1 MKELKYSSDVRRR
14 LFVGVEKLSQAV
26 AVTLGP
32 KGRNVLI
39 ERGFGSPLMTK
50 DGVTVAKEVKLSD
63 KYENLGVQTIKEA
76 ATRTNETA
84 GDGTT
89 TATVLAHGII
99 AEGLKLVEAGHDP
112 MELRRGIDAAMSY
125 AIDSLDT
132 ITRPVRDRDDLLHIA
147 TISANSDTEIGEHI
161 ADAFTAI
168 GKDGVVTVE
177 ESRGFDTYINYLEGM
192 QFDKGYL
199 SPYFANTDTFTVEY
213 DNPYI
218 LLSDQ
223 PIVNAQALA
232 GLLETV
238 RRQQRGLVLIARDV
252 SGDALTALVVNNS
265 RGIIQAAAV
274 RAPSFG
280 DRQRLML
287 EDLAIL
293 LGGEIIGQHTG
304 LELSDVKI
312 ENLGSCDKIK
322 ITSQETIIING
333 HGEKEAIDERIALLR
348 TNIEEERSPFLKEQ
362 HQERLS
368 KLSGG
373 VAILHVGGSTEVEL
387 MERKY
392 RVEDAL
398 SATRAAIETGVVPGG
413 GVALLRIAEELAA
426 ADINGYSSTYQA
438 GFDIVQLAMKYPL
451 RRIASN
457 AGTSADVIIDKILTK
472 EEFGYGWDAKN
483 GVFGYM
489 YDMGIIDPA
498 KVAVS
503 AIRNA
508 CSVAGT
514 FLTTE
519 CAIVDVSNIT
529 VTSNNELP
537 LSDMGM

>member
-14 LFVGVEKLSQAV
+14 LFVGVEKLSKAV

-63 KYENLGVQTIKEA
+63 KYENLGAQTIKEA
-76 ATRTNETA
+76 AIRTNETA

-112 MELRRGIDAAMSY
+112 MEIRRGIDGAMSD
-125 AIDSLDT
+125 AIDNLSN

-147 TISANSDTEIGEHI
+147 TISANNDTEIGEHI
-161 ADAFTAI
+161 AEAFTAI

-177 ESRGFDTYINYLEGM
+177 ESRGFETYVEYLEGM

-213 DNPYI
+213 DNPFI
-218 LLSDQ
+218 LLSDE
-223 PIVNAQALA
+223 PIVNAQVLA
-232 GLLETV
+232 GLLEGV
-238 RRQQRGLVLIARDV
+238 RRQQRGLVVIARDV

-287 EDLAIL
+287 EDLSIL
-293 LGGEIIGQHTG
+293 VGGDIISQHTG
-304 LELSDVKI
+304 LELKDVKI

-333 HGEKEAIDERIALLR
+333 HGEKAAIDERIALLR
-348 TNIEEERSPFLKEQ
+348 SNIEEERSSYLKEQ

-373 VAILHVGGSTEVEL
+373 VAVLHVGGATEVEL
-387 MERKY
+387 LERKH

-398 SATRAAIETGVVPGG
+398 SATRAAIETGTIPGG
-413 GVALLRIAEELAA
+413 GVSLLRIAHDLTDVELAQ
-426 ADINGYSSTYQA
+426 YSASYQA
-438 GFDIVQLAMKYPL
+438 GYRIVQLAMKYPL
-451 RRIASN
+451 RQIAVN
-457 AGTSADVIIDKILTK
+457 AGSSADVVIAKLLQS
-472 EEFGYGWDAKN
+472 EEREYGWDAKN
-483 GVFGYM
+483 DEFDNM
-489 YDMGIIDPA
+489 YTLGIIDPA
-498 KVAVS
+498 KVAIS

-508 CSVAGT
+508 CSVAGM

-529 VTSNNELP
+529 VTSNSELP
-537 LSDMGM
+537 LSEM

>member
-1 MKELKYSSDVRRR
+1 MKDLKYSSDVRRR
-14 LFVGVEKLSQAV
+14 LFLGVEKLSKAV

-39 ERGFGSPLMTK
+39 EKGFGSPLMTK
-50 DGVTVAKEVKLSD
+50 DGVTVAREIKLSD
-63 KYENLGVQTIKEA
+63 KFENLGAQTIKEA
-76 ATRTNETA
+76 AIRTNETA

-89 TATVLAHGII
+89 TATVLAYGII

-112 MELRRGIDAAMSY
+112 MEIRRGIDSAMSD
-125 AIDSLDT
+125 AIDSLSR

-147 TISANSDTEIGEHI
+147 TISANSDSEIGEHI

-177 ESRGFDTYINYLEGM
+177 ESRGFDTYVEYLEGM

-199 SPYFANTDTFTVEY
+199 SPYFANTDSFTVEY

-218 LLSDQ
+218 LLADE
-223 PIVNAQALA
+223 PIVNAQVLA
-232 GLLETV
+232 GLLEGV
-238 RRQQRGLVLIARDV
+238 RRQQRALIVIARDV

-265 RGIIQAAAV
+265 RGVIQAAAV

-293 LGGEIIGQHTG
+293 VGGEVVSQHMG
-304 LELSDVKI
+304 LELKDVKL
-312 ENLGSCDKIK
+312 EHLGACDRIK
-322 ITSQETIIING
+322 ITSQETVIING
-333 HGEKEAIDERIALLR
+333 HGKKEAIDERIALLR
-348 TNIEEERSPFLKEQ
+348 TNIEEERSSFLKEQ

-373 VAILHVGGSTEVEL
+373 VAVLHVGGATEVEL
-387 MERKY
+387 LDRKH

-398 SATRAAIETGVVPGG
+398 SATRAAIETGTVPGG
-413 GVALLRIAEELAA
+413 GVAMLRIAHELSAI
-426 ADINGYSSTYQA
+426 DLSKHSSSFQA
-438 GFDIVQLAMKYPL
+438 GYQIAQLAMKYPL
-451 RRIASN
+451 RQIAAN
-457 AGTSADVIIDKILTK
+457 AGSSADVVINKLLQS
-472 EEFGYGWDAKN
+472 EEFEYGWDAKN
-483 GVFGYM
+483 DVFGNM
-489 YDMGIIDPA
+489 YEMGVIDPA
-498 KVAVS
+498 KVTTS
-503 AIRNA
+503 ALRNA
-508 CSVAGT
+508 CSVAGM

-529 VTSNNELP
+529 VTSNNDLP
-537 LSDMGM
+537 LSEM

>member
-14 LFVGVEKLSQAV
+14 LFVGVEKLSRAV

-63 KYENLGVQTIKEA
+63 KYENLGAQTIKEA
-76 ATRTNETA
+76 AIRTNETA

-112 MELRRGIDAAMSY
+112 MEIRRGIDSAMSD
-125 AIDSLDT
+125 AIDNLSN

-161 ADAFTAI
+161 ADAFTTI

-177 ESRGFDTYINYLEGM
+177 ESRGFETYVEYLEGM

-213 DNPYI
+213 DNPFI
-218 LLSDQ
+218 LLSDE
-223 PIVNAQALA
+223 PIVNAQVLA
-232 GLLETV
+232 GLLEGV
-238 RRQQRGLVLIARDV
+238 RRQQRGLIVIARDV

-287 EDLAIL
+287 EDLSIL
-293 LGGEIIGQHTG
+293 VGGDIIGQHTG
-304 LELSDVKI
+304 LELKDVKI

-333 HGEKEAIDERIALLR
+333 HGEKAAIDERIALLR
-348 TNIEEERSPFLKEQ
+348 SNIEEERSSFLKEQ

-373 VAILHVGGSTEVEL
+373 VAVLHVGGATEVEL
-387 MERKY
+387 LERKH

-398 SATRAAIETGVVPGG
+398 SATRAAIETGTIPGG
-413 GVALLRIAEELAA
+413 GVALLRVAHDLAA
-426 ADINGYSSTYQA
+426 VELSQHSASYQA
-438 GFDIVQLAMKYPL
+438 GYHIVQLAMRYPL
-451 RRIASN
+451 RQIAIN
-457 AGTSADVIIDKILTK
+457 AGSSADVIIDKLLQS
-472 EEFGYGWDAKN
+472 EELEYGWDAKN
-483 GVFGYM
+483 DEFGNM
-489 YDMGIIDPA
+489 YEMGIIDPA
-498 KVAVS
+498 KVATS

-508 CSVAGT
+508 CSVAGM

-529 VTSNNELP
+529 VTSNNDLP
-537 LSDMGM
+537 LSEM

>member
-1 MKELKYSSDVRRR
+1 MKDLKYSSDVRRR
-14 LFVGVEKLSQAV
+14 LFLGVEKLSKAV

-39 ERGFGSPLMTK
+39 EKGFGSPLMTK
-50 DGVTVAKEVKLSD
+50 DGVTVAREVKLSD
-63 KYENLGVQTIKEA
+63 KFENLGAQTIKEA
-76 ATRTNETA
+76 AIRTNETA

-89 TATVLAHGII
+89 TATVLAYGII

-112 MELRRGIDAAMSY
+112 MEIRRGIDSAMSD
-125 AIDSLDT
+125 AIDSLSR

-147 TISANSDTEIGEHI
+147 TISANSDSEIGEHI

-177 ESRGFDTYINYLEGM
+177 ESRGFDTYVEYLEGM

-199 SPYFANTDTFTVEY
+199 SPYFANTDSFTVEY

-218 LLSDQ
+218 LLADE
-223 PIVNAQALA
+223 PIVNAQVLA
-232 GLLETV
+232 GLLEGV
-238 RRQQRGLVLIARDV
+238 RRQQRALIVIARDV

-265 RGIIQAAAV
+265 RSVIQAAAV

-293 LGGEIIGQHTG
+293 VGGEVVSQHMG
-304 LELSDVKI
+304 LELKDVKL
-312 ENLGSCDKIK
+312 EHLGACDRIK
-322 ITSQETIIING
+322 ITSQETVIING
-333 HGEKEAIDERIALLR
+333 HGKKEAIDERIALLR
-348 TNIEEERSPFLKEQ
+348 TNIEEERSSFLKEQ

-373 VAILHVGGSTEVEL
+373 VAVLHVGGATEVEL
-387 MERKY
+387 LDRKH

-398 SATRAAIETGVVPGG
+398 SATRAAIETGTVPGG
-413 GVALLRIAEELAA
+413 GVAMLRIAHELSAI
-426 ADINGYSSTYQA
+426 DLSKHSSSFQA
-438 GFDIVQLAMKYPL
+438 GYQIAQLAMKYPL
-451 RRIASN
+451 RQIAAN
-457 AGTSADVIIDKILTK
+457 AGSSADVVINKLLQS
-472 EEFGYGWDAKN
+472 EEFEYGWDAKN
-483 GVFGYM
+483 DVFGNM
-489 YDMGIIDPA
+489 YEMGVIDPA
-498 KVAVS
+498 KVTTS
-503 AIRNA
+503 ALRNA
-508 CSVAGT
+508 CSVAGM

-529 VTSNNELP
+529 VTSNNDLP
-537 LSDMGM
+537 LSEM

>member
-1 MKELKYSSDVRRR
+1 MKELKYSADVRRR
-14 LFVGVEKLSQAV
+14 LFVGVEKLSRAV

-39 ERGFGSPLMTK
+39 ERGFGSPIMTK
-50 DGVTVAKEVKLSD
+50 DGVTVAKEVKLTD
-63 KYENLGVQTIKEA
+63 KYENLGAQTIKEA
-76 ATRTNETA
+76 AIRTNETA

-112 MELRRGIDAAMSY
+112 MELRRGIDDAMRE
-125 AIDSLDT
+125 AIEAFAE
-132 ITRPVRDRDDLLHIA
+132 IARPVQSRDDLLHIA

-177 ESRGFDTYINYLEGM
+177 ESRGFETYIEYLEGM

-218 LLSDQ
+218 LLSDE
-223 PIVNAQALA
+223 PIVNAQVLA
-232 GLLETV
+232 GLLEGI
-238 RRQQRGLVLIARDV
+238 RRQQRGIVVVARDV

-293 LGGEIIGQHTG
+293 VGGEIIGQHTG
-304 LELSDVKI
+304 IELKDVTLDH
-312 ENLGSCDKIK
+312 LGSCDKIK
-322 ITSQETIIING
+322 ITSQETIVING
-333 HGEKEAIDERIALLR
+333 HGDKSAIDERIALLR
-348 TNIEEERSPFLKEQ
+348 KSIEEERSSFLKEQ

-373 VAILHVGGSTEVEL
+373 VAVLHVGGATEVEL
-387 MERKY
+387 LERKH

-398 SATRAAIETGVVPGG
+398 SATRAAIESGTVPGG
-413 GVALLRIAEELAA
+413 GVTLLRIARTLKDVELAQHSA
-426 ADINGYSSTYQA
+426 SFQA
-438 GFDIVQLAMKYPL
+438 GHAIVQLAMNYPL
-451 RRIASN
+451 RQIATN
-457 AGTSADVIIDKILTK
+457 AGSSADVVINTLLQTDDTN
-472 EEFGYGWDAKN
+472 YGWDAKN
-483 GVFGYM
+483 DEFGNM
-489 YDMGIIDPA
+489 YELGIIDPA
-498 KVAVS
+498 KVAIS
-503 AIRNA
+503 AVRNA
-508 CSVAGT
+508 CSVAGM

-537 LSDMGM
+537 LSEM

>member
-14 LFVGVEKLSQAV
+14 LFVGVEKLSRAV

-63 KYENLGVQTIKEA
+63 KFENLGAQTIKEA
-76 ATRTNETA
+76 AIRTNETA

-112 MELRRGIDAAMSY
+112 MELRRGIDSAMSF
-125 AIDSLDT
+125 AIDSLSK

-177 ESRGFDTYINYLEGM
+177 ESRGFDTYVEYLEGM

-199 SPYFANTDTFTVEY
+199 SPYFTNTDAFTVEY
-213 DNPYI
+213 EKPFI
-218 LLSDQ
+218 LLSDE

-232 GLLETV
+232 GLLEGV
-238 RRQQRGLVLIARDV
+238 RRQQKGLVIIARDV
-252 SGDALTALVVNNS
+252 TGDALTALVVNNS

-293 LGGEIIGQHTG
+293 VGGDIISQHTG
-304 LELSDVKI
+304 LELKDVKI

-333 HGEKEAIDERIALLR
+333 HGEKEKIDERIALLR
-348 TNIEEERSPFLKEQ
+348 SNIEEERSTFLKEQ
-362 HQERLS
+362 YQERLS

-373 VAILHVGGSTEVEL
+373 VAVLHVGGATEVEL
-387 MERKY
+387 LERKH

-398 SATRAAIETGVVPGG
+398 SATRAAIETGTVPGG
-413 GVALLRIAEELAA
+413 GVALLRIAHELAA
-426 ADINGYSSTYQA
+426 TELSQYSASYQA
-438 GFDIVQLAMKYPL
+438 GYKIVQLAMKYPL
-451 RRIASN
+451 RQIAIN
-457 AGTSADVIIDKILTK
+457 AGASADVIINALLQT
-472 EEFGYGWDAKN
+472 EELEYGWDAKN
-483 GVFGYM
+483 DEFGNM
-489 YDMGIIDPA
+489 YTMGIIDPS
-498 KVAVS
+498 KVAIS

-508 CSVAGT
+508 CSVAGM

-519 CAIVDVSNIT
+519 CAIVDISNIT
-529 VTSNNELP
+529 VTSNNDLP
-537 LSDMGM
+537 LSEM

>member
-1 MKELKYSSDVRRR
+1 MRDLRYSSDVRRR
-14 LFVGVEKLSQAV
+14 LFVGVEKLSKAV

-63 KYENLGVQTIKEA
+63 KFENLGAQTIKEA

-99 AEGLKLVEAGHDP
+99 SEGLKLVEAGHDP
-112 MELRRGIDAAMSY
+112 MEIRRGIEAAMAD
-125 AIDSLDT
+125 AIAN
-132 ITRPVRDRDDLLHIA
+132 ITKNSRPVQDREDLLHIA
-147 TISANSDTEIGEHI
+147 TISANNDAVIGGHI
-161 ADAFTAI
+161 ADAFTSI

-177 ESRGFDTYINYLEGM
+177 ESRGFETYVEYLEGM

-199 SPYFANTDTFTVEY
+199 SPYFANTDNFTVEY
-213 DNPYI
+213 DKPYI
-218 LLSDQ
+218 LLADE
-223 PIVNAQALA
+223 PIVSAQMLA
-232 GLLETV
+232 GLLEGV
-238 RRQQRGLVLIARDV
+238 RRQQRALVIIARDV

-293 LGGEIIGQHTG
+293 VGGEIISQHTG
-304 LELSDVKI
+304 LELKDVKI
-312 ENLGSCDKIK
+312 EHLGSCDRIK

-333 HGEKEAIDERIALLR
+333 HGKKEAIDERIALLR
-348 TNIEEERSPFLKEQ
+348 ANIEEERSSFLKEQ

-373 VAILHVGGSTEVEL
+373 VAVLHVGGATEVEL
-387 MERKY
+387 LERKH

-398 SATRAAIETGVVPGG
+398 SATRAAIETGTVPGG
-413 GVALLRIAEELAA
+413 GVALLRIAEDLEAVDFNGLSVSYAV
-426 ADINGYSSTYQA
+426 GYSA
-438 GFDIVQLAMKYPL
+438 VRLAMRTPL
-451 RRIASN
+451 RQIATN
-457 AGTSADVIIDKILTK
+457 AGVSADVIIDKLQQK
-472 EEFGYGWDAKN
+472 DEFEYGWDAKN
-483 GVFGYM
+483 NVFGNM
-489 YDMGIIDPA
+489 YELGIIDPA
-498 KVAVS
+498 KVTVS
-503 AIRNA
+503 AMRNA
-508 CSVAGT
+508 CSVAGM

-519 CAIVDVSNIT
+519 CAIVDMSNIT
-529 VTSNNELP
+529 VTSNNDLP
-537 LSDMGM
+537 LSEM